1 MSSIVSFN
9 ENTQNKPLY
18 NGINYNITALKEYY
32 NNTNNTEHLEEDQ
45 FYSDVTTSDE
55 SECELAHSLPRTSDE
70 EEEEYI
76 TPHIKELDFTQLNV
90 TNPLNSNY
98 GSDYVYYYKDIKH
111 TLKPLFFL
119 TTTNSGKKYNVYPPC
134 IEHNNNKDLE
144 YINGLFVPVEHIDDY
159 MDNFITSTEYKK
171 LRRLQL
177 G

>member
-1 MSSIVSFN
+1 MSSIVSFT
-9 ENTQNKPLY
+9 ETTQNKPLY

-32 NNTNNTEHLEEDQ
+32 NKNKSEEVEEEI

-55 SECELAHSLPRTSDE
+55 E
-70 EEEEYI
+70 EEQYI

-98 GSDYVYYYKDIKH
+98 GSDYRYYYKDIRH
-111 TLKPLFFL
+111 TLQPLFFL
-119 TTTNSGKKYNVYPPC
+119 TTNSGKKYNVYPPC
-134 IEHNNNKDLE
+134 TEHNNNKDLE